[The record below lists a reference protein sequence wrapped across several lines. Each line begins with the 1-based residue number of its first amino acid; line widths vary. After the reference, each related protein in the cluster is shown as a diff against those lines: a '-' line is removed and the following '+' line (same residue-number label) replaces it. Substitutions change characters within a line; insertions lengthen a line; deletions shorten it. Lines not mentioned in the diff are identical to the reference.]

1 MFLYF
6 FVFVIEL
13 IRANID
19 VAGRVLQP
27 SLPIKPGIV
36 RIRTSLATPLARLL
50 LANSI
55 TLTPGTMTVE
65 TRGNEFFIHWMAV
78 REDDPEGATRAI
90 AARFE
95 RYSEVFL
102 G

>member
-36 RIRTSLATPLARLL
+36 RIRLL